1 MSVTAIVEG
10 VREVYKAVCGAKG
23 KETCCVCRL
32 RIVMY
37 MSRARCIEVTA
48 QNQLAH
54 SAISLH
60 ASFKV
65 VPDGVAVRR
74 IIGGDVGHVNIDGMK
89 HHAGW
94 KNGLIS
100 DAITLEVE
108 FFNSWHGE
116 GGAGLVYES
125 HPFSCLCSAV
135 G

>member
-10 VREVYKAVCGAKG
+10 VREVDKAVCAAKG
-23 KETCCVCRL
+23 EEPCCICWL
-32 RIVMY
+32 GIVV
-37 MSRARCIEVTA
+37 SRTRGVKIASQDKV
-48 QNQLAH
+48 AH
-54 SAISLH
+54 GAIPLDTR
-60 ASFKV
+60 FKV

-94 KNGLIS
+94 KNGLVS
-100 DAITLEVE
+100 DAIALEME